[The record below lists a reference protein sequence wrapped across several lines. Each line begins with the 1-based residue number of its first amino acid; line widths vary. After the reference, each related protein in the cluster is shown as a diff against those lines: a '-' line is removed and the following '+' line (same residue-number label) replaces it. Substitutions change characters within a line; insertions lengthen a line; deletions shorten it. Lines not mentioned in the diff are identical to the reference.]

1 MQRANLRSPMR
12 RMRQHNSFTHVFWK
26 CWMVLH
32 CCDSLF
38 GRWLPLVIE
47 SWLLHFH
54 CYLPCF
60 RSQSANPWFAC
71 YLFLPED
78 EWEHDG
84 SQTRSWE
91 NRTLPTDQTQAGVE
105 LAKRIWTSMF
115 DTNLQSW
122 QLKKADESNIKQHK
136 ILKFF
141 ELVAIDKA
149 NLVFAW
155 SIWLS
160 WQTGWAQTRGFPCP
174 RQVSPHF
181 FSQSL

>member
-1 MQRANLRSPMR
+1 MLNGTTLLRFSLWQMVAPCHR
-12 RMRQHNSFTHVFWK
+12 KLFAPFSLLLAILQEPIRQS
-26 CWMVLH
+26 MIRL
-32 CCDSLF
+32 
-38 GRWLPLVIE
+38 LP
-47 SWLLHFH
+47 
-54 CYLPCF
+54 
-60 RSQSANPWFAC
+60 
-71 YLFLPED
+71 FLPED

-122 QLKKADESNIKQHK
+122 QLKKADESNIMQHK

-149 NLVFAW
+149 NLVFVW

-174 RQVSPHF
+174 RQMSPHF
-181 FSQSL
+181 YSQSL